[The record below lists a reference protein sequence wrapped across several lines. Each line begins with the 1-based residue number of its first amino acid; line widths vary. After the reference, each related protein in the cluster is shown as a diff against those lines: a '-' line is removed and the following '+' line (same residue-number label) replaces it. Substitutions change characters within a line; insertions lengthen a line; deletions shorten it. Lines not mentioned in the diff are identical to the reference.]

1 MENFYLSDAEPETYP
16 TPNRK
21 LVDEFGQWKNH
32 SWPGKITSL
41 DELRKTMD
49 QNLGPA
55 AYPFPSWNRW
65 GGDSNRKLKNGTGF
79 FSTFKTPDGRWHLT
93 DPDGCDYFSLG
104 PCGTRAGEEGR
115 IDAFEKTAT
124 GFPKKKIPY
133 MENISGKI
141 PCGVPLIWNRSISGC
156 LISAGQI

>member
-16 TPNRK
+16 TPDRK

-79 FSTFKTPDGRWHLT
+79 FSTFKT
-93 DPDGCDYFSLG
+93 
-104 PCGTRAGEEGR
+104 RAS
-115 IDAFEKTAT
+115 ICQSCW
-124 GFPKKKIPY
+124 
-133 MENISGKI
+133 ENITAARWTA
-141 PCGVPLIWNRSISGC
+141 VFLPLV
-156 LISAGQI
+156 

>member
-1 MENFYLSDAEPETYP
+1 MERFELGVKSTFHDVRIRMENFYLSDAEPETYP
-16 TPNRK
+16 TPDRK

-79 FSTFKTPDGRWHLT
+79 FSTFKTPDGLFRM
-93 DPDGCDYFSLG
+93 FS
-104 PCGTRAGEEGR
+104 RKSMR
-115 IDAFEKTAT
+115 
-124 GFPKKKIPY
+124 KIPGS
-133 MENISGKI
+133 MPKGWKTGKTI
-141 PCGVPLIWNRSISGC
+141 HG
-156 LISAGQI
+156 

>member
-79 FSTFKTPDGRWHLT
+79 FPPLKRQTADG
-93 DPDGCDYFSLG
+93 
-104 PCGTRAGEEGR
+104 
-115 IDAFEKTAT
+115 I
-124 GFPKKKIPY
+124 
-133 MENISGKI
+133 
-141 PCGVPLIWNRSISGC
+141 
-156 LISAGQI
+156 

>member
-16 TPNRK
+16 TPDRK
-21 LVDEFGQWKNH
+21 LVDEFGQWKNL

-65 GGDSNRKLKNGTGF
+65 GGDSNRKLKNETGF

-104 PCGTRAGEEGR
+104 PCGTRTGEEGR
-115 IDAFEKTAT
+115 IDAFEK
-124 GFPKKKIPY
+124 
-133 MENISGKI
+133 N
-141 PCGVPLIWNRSISGC
+141 CD
-156 LISAGQI
+156 